1 MEWVW
6 LVLKPVLLTLSLPP
20 PPSMSILRNGEAFGM
35 SMNLDSELSLCAQL
49 LREERKGEKE
59 ETDGRVNRTIVTLRL
74 ASELFSM
81 LNT

>member
-6 LVLKPVLLTLSLPP
+6 LVLKPVLLTLSL